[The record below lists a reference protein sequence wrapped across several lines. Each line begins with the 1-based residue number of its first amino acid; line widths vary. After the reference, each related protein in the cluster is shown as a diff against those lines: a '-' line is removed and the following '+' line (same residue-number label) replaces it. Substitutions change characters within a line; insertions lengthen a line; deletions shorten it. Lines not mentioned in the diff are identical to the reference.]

1 MSDNPNYQK
10 DIDKNI
16 GSAPASDRA
25 GDFAQRRRNARDAGR
40 HFHDDLAL
48 ADADYAEKSPLLS
61 QTTKGIIGMLV
72 ALALVML
79 VILFFAKVLFLHD
92 ANVSAKT
99 GTITVTL
106 PTGTTVATT
115 TGIEHQAKTT
125 KERVRYNV
133 DSKTATGENGE
144 AAAIQRIKCISAV
157 LVHPKPN
164 SKSGDIGT
172 IPTGTVVD
180 LIKDEN
186 GWYLIKYNNI
196 TGYAWNQF
204 FETAKVTTAA
214 QN

>member
-79 VILFFAKVLFLHD
+79 VILFFAKVLFRSNCMQL
-92 ANVSAKT
+92 KLC
-99 GTITVTL
+99 ILL
-106 PTGTTVATT
+106 P
-115 TGIEHQAKTT
+115 
-125 KERVRYNV
+125 
-133 DSKTATGENGE
+133 
-144 AAAIQRIKCISAV
+144 
-157 LVHPKPN
+157 
-164 SKSGDIGT
+164 
-172 IPTGTVVD
+172 
-180 LIKDEN
+180 
-186 GWYLIKYNNI
+186 
-196 TGYAWNQF
+196 QF
-204 FETAKVTTAA
+204 W
-214 QN
+214 